1 MKKVFHIIILVLY
14 SVYGYSQT
22 LNDYLKIAAENNPAL
37 KAKFKDYEASLEKV
51 NQMRSL
57 PNPTLDFG
65 YFISPIETRNGPQQA
80 KIGAMQMF
88 PWLGTLNAQQ
98 EVFANMA
105 KSKFEDFEAQKKVIF
120 YQIKSV
126 WYELYEIQQSIRI
139 VEANLKI
146 LKSFES
152 LATQKF
158 ETGSKSGMVDVLRT
172 QMEIAELENKL
183 LLMKDKYKLKTVVF
197 NNGLNR
203 DITTPILLPE
213 EQQILSIIETKEQIN
228 NNISAS
234 NNELKSMD
242 MKKEAF
248 NASSVVANKQGLPM
262 LGLGFNYFIIGDGG
276 MVSTNSGRD
285 AFMPMV
291 SLTIPIYRKK
301 YNAQKRE
308 ANFNVENIQSQI
320 ENKKNMLENELEM
333 TWVQYDDANR
343 RVELYHQ
350 QNLKAKQALE
360 IIVSSYANSG
370 KDFEEILRIQHMMLD
385 YDLQIIQAIQE
396 KNNAVSKIE
405 SLY

>member
-234 NNELKSMD
+234 NNELISMD